1 MTLFRRLVSAGAVR
15 VENGAVHHTQV
26 HCSALDCGGDDGA
39 GAGAGAVEWS
49 GIGAVEVPRVTG
61 PAGGPG

>member
-1 MTLFRRLVSAGAVR
+1 MVQCITLKYTV
-15 VENGAVHHTQV
+15 VHWIVVVMH
-26 HCSALDCGGDDGA
+26 GA